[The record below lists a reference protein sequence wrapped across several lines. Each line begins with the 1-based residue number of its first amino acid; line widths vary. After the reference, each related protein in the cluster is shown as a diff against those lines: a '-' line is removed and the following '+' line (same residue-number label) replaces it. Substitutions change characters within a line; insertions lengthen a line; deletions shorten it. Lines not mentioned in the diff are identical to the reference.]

1 MIYELNHFG
10 IVVRDLERS
19 LAFYQDQLG
28 AKIVFQKL
36 VESTKTDV
44 VYLQI
49 SGGLIEL
56 LHPAQPRPDEDFGVT
71 HIAFLTDDLDADFD
85 RLVADGAEPLA
96 QPKVAGTGVGRLGF
110 VGDPNGARVELLQR
124 DVAMRPSVL
133 DHPVVKAFDHYA
145 VEADDLPAAG
155 DFYGRQLGMT
165 KLTTLRV
172 DDDDRTL
179 DYYHYGYDVLELR
192 HRPAAA
198 AGPIFAHIAFRV
210 GNVDDAIGG
219 FAAHGVPVEPGTPR
233 PAATG
238 TGRVAAIRDPDGVR
252 IELLDRPDLRDV

>member
-1 MIYELNHFG
+1 MLPTNPRTPGVIYELNHFG

-28 AKIVFQKL
+28 AKIVFQRF

-56 LHPAQPRPDEDFGVT
+56 LHPAQPRPDENFGVT

-85 RLVADGAEPLA
+85 RLVAEGAEPLA
-96 QPKVAGTGVGRLGF
+96 HPKVAGTGVGRLGF

-133 DHPVVKAFDHYA
+133 DHPVVKSFDHYA
-145 VEADDLPAAG
+145 VEADDLAAAE

-165 KLTTLRV
+165 KLTTRRV
-172 DDDDRTL
+172 DDDLTL
-179 DYYHYGYDVLELR
+179 DYYHYDYDVLELR

-198 AGPIFAHIAFRV
+198 GGPIFAHLAFRV
-210 GNVDDAIGG
+210 GTGQGGAIS
-219 FAAHGVPVEPGTPR
+219 
-233 PAATG
+233 
-238 TGRVAAIRDPDGVR
+238 DPDGVR
-252 IELLDRPDLRDV
+252 IELLDRPDLRDL